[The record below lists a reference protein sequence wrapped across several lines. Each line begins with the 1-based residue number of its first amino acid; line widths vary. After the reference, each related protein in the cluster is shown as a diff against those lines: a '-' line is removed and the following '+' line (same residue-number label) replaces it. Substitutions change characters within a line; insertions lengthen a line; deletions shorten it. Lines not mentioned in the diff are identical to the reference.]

1 MQHSN
6 NQNDAKT
13 GLMICLSFV
22 SASHQLRYF
31 QNLVTIV
38 YDISGLRINQ
48 SKASSLINMSQKRN
62 FGLLILIY
70 VLVLVILTL
79 VLLVQFKIIPFVIPI
94 VIAAGC
100 FTSLFLI
107 CCFLTMKRVI
117 KSLLRKAKLRV
128 SDQEVES
135 NFPFDTSET

>member
-1 MQHSN
+1 
-6 NQNDAKT
+6 
-13 GLMICLSFV
+13 MIYLSFV

-48 SKASSLINMSQKRN
+48 SKASSLINMSQMRN
-62 FGLLILIY
+62 SGLFSLIY
-70 VLVLVILTL
+70 ALVVVILTL
-79 VLLVQFKIIPFVIPI
+79 VLLVLKVQTICDSCWLFYLFIHPLSWVLIF
-94 VIAAGC
+94 AG
-100 FTSLFLI
+100 S
-107 CCFLTMKRVI
+107 CCFLTMKSVI

>member
-1 MQHSN
+1 
-6 NQNDAKT
+6 
-13 GLMICLSFV
+13 MICLSFV

-107 CCFLTMKRVI
+107 RVGSCCFLTMKRVI

-128 SDQEVES
+128 SDQEIES